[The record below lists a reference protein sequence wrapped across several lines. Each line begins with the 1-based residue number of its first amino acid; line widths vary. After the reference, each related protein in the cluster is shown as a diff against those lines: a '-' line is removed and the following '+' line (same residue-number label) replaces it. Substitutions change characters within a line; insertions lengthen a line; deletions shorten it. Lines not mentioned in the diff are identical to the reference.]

1 MGVRVSIKLST
12 SVAEPYGFISRHD
25 SAISL
30 GPMPDLGPQPVRA
43 EGESDE
49 AFKLRAEAWAAPI
62 REWRRPLDVA
72 RETGDYTP
80 ILVDGAKP
88 TKFRIR
94 QIPASLWAKIDG
106 HTAHLPD
113 TQHAQ
118 LIFRVAVVGLD
129 GEFPIEAMDKR
140 YARAV
145 DKAFADLGP
154 IQPEAFVDLFTGA
167 EKVIEEIAVH
177 VIDRR
182 KPSGN

>member
-1 MGVRVSIKLST
+1 MSLKLSA

-25 SAISL
+25 SAINI
-30 GPMPDLGPQPVRA
+30 GPMPDPGEMPARLDGEKDDAYRA
-43 EGESDE
+43 R
-49 AFKLRAEAWAAPI
+49 LEAWRAPLV
-62 REWRRPLDVA
+62 EWRRPLDVA
-72 RETGDYTP
+72 RETGDYAP

-88 TKFRIR
+88 TKFRLR
-94 QIPASLWAKIDG
+94 QIPASLWAKLDG
-106 HTAHLPD
+106 YTAHLPD

-129 GEFPIEAMDKR
+129 GDIPMEAMDKK

-167 EKVIEEIAVH
+167 EKVIDEIAVH
-177 VIDRR
+177 VSERR
-182 KPSGN
+182 RPSGN